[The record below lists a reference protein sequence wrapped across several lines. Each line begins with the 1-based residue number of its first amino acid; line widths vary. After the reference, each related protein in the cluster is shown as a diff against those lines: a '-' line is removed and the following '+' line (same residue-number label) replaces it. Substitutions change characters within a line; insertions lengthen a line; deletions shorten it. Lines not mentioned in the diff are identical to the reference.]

1 MKCVLD
7 VQRETVSLEHGEI
20 KSIFILLH
28 FGLFAKKYFSG
39 RGETEQGC
47 KSKNYV

>member
-7 VQRETVSLEHGEI
+7 VQRETVSLENGEI

-28 FGLFAKKYFSG
+28 LGSFCQEVFFRMG
-39 RGETEQGC
+39 
-47 KSKNYV
+47 